1 MGSGITRTVC
11 ILSSTTNWI
20 CTELPRPV
28 CTYVAVDRRTAS
40 AYATEFVTG
49 TFLAGE
55 AMSTGGSTRAPD
67 RCPAPFRS
75 GVVGFCQRG
84 LTPGSGGRIE
94 TESRTETPSTRNFRS
109 QEADWVRKQHGARRV
124 VRQGSLLEAS

>member
-20 CTELPRPV
+20 CTELPRHV
-28 CTYVAVDRRTAS
+28 CTYAAVDRRTAS
-40 AYATEFVTG
+40 AYPTEFVTG

-67 RCPAPFRS
+67 RWPCALSKR
-75 GVVGFCQRG
+75 RRR
-84 LTPGSGGRIE
+84 LLR
-94 TESRTETPSTRNFRS
+94 
-109 QEADWVRKQHGARRV
+109 ARLDARV
-124 VRQGSLLEAS
+124 WRPDRDREPNGNALDQKL